1 MDPFVE
7 VYTASNVPD
16 AYVIKAALEGAGI
29 TVQITNEYLEG
40 ALGGVPLGT
49 TAPRL
54 LVPRSQADAA
64 REVLEDIASQPD
76 NECEWEEDLGDDQP
90 HASPT

>member
-1 MDPFVE
+1 MEPFVE
-7 VYTASNVPD
+7 VYAASNVPD

-54 LVPRSQADAA
+54 LVPQSQADAA
-64 REVLEDIASQPD
+64 QEVLQAMADEPD
-76 NECEWEEDLGDDQP
+76 NEDEWEVDLGDDPSVQ
-90 HASPT
+90 